1 MDNPTQR
8 MIEKD
13 SVLDHLTG
21 GIFNGRPYV
30 CFIEE
35 KGNPGIACGKP
46 GYVVYPFGILCREA

>member
-1 MDNPTQR
+1 